1 MAPAEGTMQSKIV
14 QNERAKLIA
23 GFMNTIAAA
32 FLSAGCIGPA
42 VAFFYGLAPA
52 GIGAGIFIIGSMACM
67 LASALVHFVGHLAL
81 GGIRE

>member
-1 MAPAEGTMQSKIV
+1 MISKVV
-14 QNERAKLIA
+14 QNERVKLLA

-42 VAFFYGLAPA
+42 LAFFYGLTPA
-52 GIGAGIFIIGSMACM
+52 GINGGILIIGSLACM
-67 LASALVHFVGHLAL
+67 LLSAALHFVGHLAL